1 MPVPDFSPG
10 EVLTAAAMDR
20 VGLWKIAE
28 TSFTTTATPFIDG
41 CFSNDFENYV
51 VVFRGLSSLTGAY
64 TNVQLRR
71 ATVVKS
77 TDYSRAGLVST
88 TGGALAADSG
98 GTGQNGWRVAGQ
110 SSSGIYATMNFYRPF
125 TSAETGYTVQTSYL
139 GNFYSLGGIQTESYS
154 ADGFQLIA
162 SGNAATYTGT
172 LRVYGYRN

>member
-1 MPVPDFSPG
+1 
-10 EVLTAAAMDR
+10 
-20 VGLWKIAE
+20 
-28 TSFTTTATPFIDG
+28 
-41 CFSNDFENYV
+41 
-51 VVFRGLSSLTGAY
+51 LTGAY

>member
-10 EVLTAAAMDR
+10 EVLTAAAMDSI
-20 VGLWKIAE
+20 GLWKIAE

-41 CFSNDFENYV
+41 CFSSDYEHYV
-51 VVFRGLSSLTGAY
+51 VVFRGLSSLTGQY
-64 TNVQLRR
+64 VNVQLRA
-71 ATVVKS
+71 ATVAKA
-77 TDYSRAGLVST
+77 TNYSRGGLVST
-88 TGGALAADSG
+88 PGGVLAADSG
-98 GTGQNGWRVAGQ
+98 GTGQDGWRVSGQ

-125 TSAETGYTVQTSYL
+125 TSAETGYAVQSSYS

-162 SGNAATYTGT
+162 SGNAATFTGT